1 MAVTKLND
9 VINPEV
15 MGNMIEAKIEAQC
28 KITPYA
34 HTNTDLEGVPGDT
47 LTVPSWNYIGDA
59 EDFDPETA
67 SDTDKEMDVTKL
79 TASTTK
85 FTVKCAGKSV
95 GILQTAINSG
105 LGDPIGQ
112 ANLQL
117 AKSVVNK
124 IDNDLMEAAYT
135 CKNVYNPDAA
145 IGYKGIVDA
154 VAKFEDE
161 EDGVD
166 KVMFIHP
173 NQEATLLKDPDFLS
187 ADKFTAG
194 VAVSGAIGKI
204 AGCWVK
210 KSKKVKLVDNFYL
223 CPIIKTEPDSS
234 ETEYTEDE
242 LPALTIFLKKG
253 TQVDHEWF
261 PKKQRHDVTAAKY
274 YGVALTN
281 AAKVVIAKFKN
292 GESLDAT
299 IASVRDRSK
308 TELGMKLSDLMGDD
322 VAILKD
328 GSVIGTFPYV
338 DNFTQF
344 SKSKPDLQKGHFM
357 AATLGESYKAKH
369 KVERISGTGGESKEI
384 SNDEV
389 LIMRLTDG
397 KDTVY
402 KVTADGQPDL
412 VFNFARANLKT
423 KK

>member
-1 MAVTKLND
+1 MAVTKLSD

-15 MGNMIEAKIEAQC
+15 MANMIEAKIEAQC

-34 HTNTDLEGVPGDT
+34 HVNTELQGVPGDT

-67 SDTDKEMDVTKL
+67 SDTDSEMDVTKL

-105 LGDPIGQ
+105 LGDPVGQ

-117 AKSVVNK
+117 AKSIVNK

-135 CKNVYNPDAA
+135 CKNEYAPDTV
-145 IGYKGIVDA
+145 IGYAGIVDA

-161 EDGVD
+161 EDGID
-166 KVMFIHP
+166 KVIFIHP

-187 ADKFTAG
+187 ADKFTDG
-194 VAVSGAIGKI
+194 VAVNGAIGKI

-210 KSKKVKLVDNFYL
+210 KSLKVKLVGGVYQ

-242 LPALTIFLKKG
+242 LPALTIFLKKD

-261 PKKQRHDVTAAKY
+261 PKKQRHDITAAKY

-281 AAKVVIAKFKN
+281 AAKVVIAKFK
-292 GESLDAT
+292 ESAT
-299 IASVRDRSK
+299 
-308 TELGMKLSDLMGDD
+308 
-322 VAILKD
+322 
-328 GSVIGTFPYV
+328 
-338 DNFTQF
+338 
-344 SKSKPDLQKGHFM
+344 
-357 AATLGESYKAKH
+357 ATA
-369 KVERISGTGGESKEI
+369 
-384 SNDEV
+384 
-389 LIMRLTDG
+389 
-397 KDTVY
+397 
-402 KVTADGQPDL
+402 
-412 VFNFARANLKT
+412 
-423 KK
+423 